1 MFTKLIN
8 RNLIKLSGRAS
19 YQVPKRT
26 CMYKGAKTYEG
37 DGKTSVQVL
46 NNDVENGLLINGIS
60 QAGFRLNNDLFIV
73 GPMIIFPRYVLQ
85 CGPLV
90 NLIEMSCK

>member
-1 MFTKLIN
+1 MILRKLIQN
-8 RNLIKLSGRAS
+8 NLLISHIKSS
-19 YQVPKRT
+19 YQIQKRT

-46 NNDVENGLLINGIS
+46 NNDVENGILINGIS

-73 GPMIIFPRYVLQ
+73 GPMIIFPRSAQIIYL
-85 CGPLV
+85 
-90 NLIEMSCK
+90 LIKN